1 MTEMI
6 NKEYEDDGS
15 EGMRKEKEKKDKKV
29 FLASESIP
37 CVSWMKKGKNKKRR
51 YSDGELVG

>member
-1 MTEMI
+1 MI
-6 NKEYEDDGS
+6 NKEYEADGN

-37 CVSWMKKGKNKKRR
+37 CVS
-51 YSDGELVG
+51 